1 MSKNKLNIEKINS
14 LSKIE
19 FNKIFENIIEHYPV
33 ASDVIA
39 EKRPFADGSQLENL
53 FFHFIDQLDTKE
65 KKIILKKHPELTGEM
80 YNKKI
85 LTAESENEQAIAGIN
100 QMTEEEKKLF
110 NNLNGLYKKKFMYPF
125 VICVREH
132 TIASIISGIERR
144 LENSLEVELDIAI
157 GEVKKISKLRLRD
170 LIDI

>member
-1 MSKNKLNIEKINS
+1 
-14 LSKIE
+14 
-19 FNKIFENIIEHYPV
+19 
-33 ASDVIA
+33 
-39 EKRPFADGSQLENL
+39 
-53 FFHFIDQLDTKE
+53 
-65 KKIILKKHPELTGEM
+65 
-80 YNKKI
+80 
-85 LTAESENEQAIAGIN
+85 
-100 QMTEEEKKLF
+100 
-110 NNLNGLYKKKFMYPF
+110 MYPF

>member
-53 FFHFIDQLDTKE
+53 FFHFIDQLDTKGNL
-65 KKIILKKHPELTGEM
+65 IL
-80 YNKKI
+80 I
-85 LTAESENEQAIAGIN
+85 LLMNF
-100 QMTEEEKKLF
+100 KL
-110 NNLNGLYKKKFMYPF
+110 NNFF
-125 VICVREH
+125 I
-132 TIASIISGIERR
+132 
-144 LENSLEVELDIAI
+144 
-157 GEVKKISKLRLRD
+157 
-170 LIDI
+170 